1 MAKSKTGSKRMA
13 DEVTN
18 QDDMLWD
25 FAFDQ
30 VTALTNNLLK
40 SQVLRLD
47 QIMHVVD
54 AFTNA
59 TRTAGY
65 KQSLGRI
72 DLAASLAACATDQII
87 EYCNSCSTSQ

>member
-1 MAKSKTGSKRMA
+1 MAKSKTGSKSMT

-18 QDDMLWD
+18 QDDLLWD

-30 VTALTNNLLK
+30 VTALTNNLLE

-47 QIMHVVD
+47 QIMHVVN

-72 DLAASLAACATDQII
+72 DLATSLAACATDQII
-87 EYCNSCSTSQ
+87 DYCNNRSTSQ